1 MSGAW
6 RWSYH
11 LLRMTQSLHR
21 LGRRHN
27 TFEEVV
33 TKVGTVIYTLSK
45 PSGLKSNLQTFVVH
59 KPYYCESSSQVSLA
73 FLFCCPAWQ
82 TEELLLWLSG
92 DFLVVGLTKTPP
104 FLFAAGVVILV
115 VLWRCTLSWKVSLTR
130 TCSRWLWIRIIAT
143 ICSLRTTGL

>member
-1 MSGAW
+1 
-6 RWSYH
+6 
-11 LLRMTQSLHR
+11 MTQSLHR

-73 FLFCCPAWQ
+73 FLFCCPADR
-82 TEELLLWLSG
+82 LRSCCCGSG
-92 DFLVVGLTKTPP
+92 DFLVVGLTQTPP

-115 VLWRCTLSWKVSLTR
+115 VLWRCTLSLKVSLTR
-130 TCSRWLWIRIIAT
+130 TCSRWLWSRIIAT
-143 ICSLRTTGL
+143 ICSLRTTAL